1 MKHGRVPIGDGAVDK
16 AAVLIHS
23 KSLPF
28 KPINPADYEKVLK
41 ENEQL
46 KETNGILIEQIN
58 VNHALIMVIIV
69 SLLLSNNMSYAC
81 IFIWVH
87 FQLQKMYSDFGK
99 EPPPELLRCLESLDA
114 RCQQVTNCID

>member
-1 MKHGRVPIGDGAVDK
+1 MKHVRVPIGDGAVDK
-16 AAVLIHS
+16 AVVLIHS
-23 KSLPF
+23 KSVPF

-69 SLLLSNNMSYAC
+69 SLLLSNNMSYASSSVHIFNCRKC
-81 IFIWVH
+81 ILI
-87 FQLQKMYSDFGK
+87 
-99 EPPPELLRCLESLDA
+99 LEKNHLKSCCA
-114 RCQQVTNCID
+114 PRKS

>member
-16 AAVLIHS
+16 ADVLIHS
-23 KSLPF
+23 KSVPF

-87 FQLQKMYSDFGK
+87 F
-99 EPPPELLRCLESLDA
+99 
-114 RCQQVTNCID
+114 

>member
-1 MKHGRVPIGDGAVDK
+1 
-16 AAVLIHS
+16 
-23 KSLPF
+23 
-28 KPINPADYEKVLK
+28 VLK

-81 IFIWVH
+81 IFIWVY
-87 FQLQKMYSDFGK
+87 F
-99 EPPPELLRCLESLDA
+99 
-114 RCQQVTNCID
+114 